1 MREMRS
7 ENDKV
12 AIVTLFH
19 GNYNFGGLLQAY
31 ALPVA
36 LEKYLEI
43 AAEQIDY
50 AWCYEKEKEQK
61 EERAVSLRKLLYLFG
76 IRFFSRL

>member
-43 AAEQIDY
+43 AAEQID
-50 AWCYEKEKEQK
+50 
-61 EERAVSLRKLLYLFG
+61 
-76 IRFFSRL
+76 